1 MNDKIMMWVIKKIII
16 VTNNLLNYV
25 KINYVSNIWIIM
37 WKIMQIIIC
46 LMGII
51 MWLMGTINNLNSNDV
66 KK

>member
-1 MNDKIMMWVIKKIII
+1 MNDKIMMWVIKEIII
-16 VTNNLLNYV
+16 VTNNLVNYV

>member
-16 VTNNLLNYV
+16 VTNNLVNYV
-25 KINYVSNIWIIM
+25 KINYVSNIWIVM